1 MVTFAAILEQS
12 STKLFEGEFQIHYG
26 NQENRSKE
34 GSKESGEEG
43 SAEEGS
49 QEGHKKDGNQEKE
62 IALAADSGI
71 V

>member
-1 MVTFAAILEQS
+1 LEQS

-34 GSKESGEEG
+34 GNQESGEEG
-43 SAEEGS
+43 RTEEGRKES
-49 QEGHKKDGNQEKE
+49 RKKGSNQEKE